1 MKGAKSWHT
10 TDTQARRQGMHA
22 GREYVMG
29 DIGPNP
35 KRIEV
40 IPITKPVREA
50 PTEPLVAPA
59 PDREPVHTR

>member
-1 MKGAKSWHT
+1 
-10 TDTQARRQGMHA
+10 MHA

-40 IPITKPVREA
+40 IPITEPVREA
-50 PTEPLVAPA
+50 PIEPLVAPA
-59 PDREPVHTR
+59 PEREPVHTR